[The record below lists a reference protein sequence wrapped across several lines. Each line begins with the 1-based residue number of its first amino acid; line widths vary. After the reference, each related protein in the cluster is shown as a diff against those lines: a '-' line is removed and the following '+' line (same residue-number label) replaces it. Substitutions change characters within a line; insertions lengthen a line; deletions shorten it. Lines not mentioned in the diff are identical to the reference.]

1 MEFNINIKK
10 NLGAYIMLLSLLV
23 ICIVFG
29 ILTDGI
35 FFYARNIALL
45 ARQTTIVGVL
55 AIGMMFVI
63 VAGHIDLS
71 VGSVLGFCGT
81 LAGVLQVWF
90 HWPTIPTI
98 IVTILVGMVCGV
110 WHGYWVAYR
119 KVPAFII
126 TLGGLLVFRGAKFGL
141 SKSMSIAPMNPSF
154 SMLGQS
160 FIPAAIGWI
169 LAACAIVAV
178 IFAISKKRKSKIKYN
193 FEVDPFVVDALK
205 TIAISL
211 SLVGAVFYLNQYRGI
226 PVPVLIMVVLALI
239 FTFVAN
245 STVFGRSVYAIGGNL
260 EASSLSGI
268 RTKLNTMY
276 IFIISSGLA
285 AVAGMILTARLDAA
299 TPSAGDAMELDA
311 IAACII
317 GGTSMSG
324 GIGNIPG
331 VIIGAL
337 VMASLD
343 NGMSLINLENYW
355 QFVVKGLVLTFAVW
369 ADTVSKR
376 VS

>member
-1 MEFNINIKK
+1 MILNIKK
-10 NLGAYIMLLSLLV
+10 HLGAYIMLLSLLA
-23 ICIVFG
+23 ICLVFG
-29 ILTDGI
+29 VLTEGI
-35 FFYARNIALL
+35 FFYPRNIALL

-81 LAGVLQVWF
+81 LAGVLQVWMG
-90 HWPTIPTI
+90 WPTLPTI
-98 IVTILVGMVCGV
+98 ILVILTGMICGA

-119 KVPAFII
+119 RVPAFII
-126 TLGGLLVFRGAKFGL
+126 TLGGLLIFKGAKFGL

-160 FIPAAIGWI
+160 YIPAAIGWI
-169 LAACAIVAV
+169 LAICAITAVVVA
-178 IFAISKKRKSKIKYN
+178 ILRKRKSKIKYN
-193 FEVDPFVVDALK
+193 FKTVPFTVDAAK
-205 TIAISL
+205 AVAISVL
-211 SLVGAVFYLNQYRGI
+211 IVAAVFYLNKYKGI
-226 PVPVLIMVVLALI
+226 PAPVLIMVVLALI
-239 FTFVAN
+239 FAFVAN
-245 STVFGRSVYAIGGNL
+245 STVFGRSIYAIGGNL

-268 RTKLNTMY
+268 KTKLTTLY
-276 IFIISSGLA
+276 IFIISGGLA
-285 AVAGMILTARLDAA
+285 AVAGIILTARLDAA
-299 TPSAGDAMELDA
+299 TPASGDTMELDA

-317 GGTSMSG
+317 GGTNLMGGSG
-324 GIGNIPG
+324 KVSG
-331 VIIGAL
+331 VIVGAL

-369 ADTVSKR
+369 ASTMSSKTA
-376 VS
+376 

>member
-1 MEFNINIKK
+1 
-10 NLGAYIMLLSLLV
+10 MLLSLLV
-23 ICIVFG
+23 ICLVFG
-29 ILTDGI
+29 VLTEGI
-35 FFYARNIALL
+35 FFYPRNIALL

-81 LAGVLQVWF
+81 LAGVLQVWMG
-90 HWPTIPTI
+90 WPTLPTI
-98 IVTILVGMVCGV
+98 ILVILTGMICGA

-119 KVPAFII
+119 RVPAFII
-126 TLGGLLVFRGAKFGL
+126 TLGGLLIFKGAKFGL

-160 FIPAAIGWI
+160 YIPAAIGWI
-169 LAACAIVAV
+169 LALCAIVAV
-178 IFAISKKRKSKIKYN
+178 IVLILRKRQSKIKYN
-193 FEVDPFVVDALK
+193 FKTVPFTVDAAK
-205 TIAISL
+205 AVAISML
-211 SLVGAVFYLNQYRGI
+211 IVAAVFYLNKYRGI
-226 PVPVLIMVVLALI
+226 PAPVLIMVVLALI
-239 FTFVAN
+239 FAFVAN
-245 STVFGRSVYAIGGNL
+245 STVFGRSIYAIGGNR

-268 RTKLNTMY
+268 KTKLTTLY
-276 IFIISSGLA
+276 IFIISGGLA
-285 AVAGMILTARLDAA
+285 AVAGIILTARLDAA
-299 TPSAGDAMELDA
+299 TPAAGDTMELDA

-317 GGTSMSG
+317 GGTNLMGGSG
-324 GIGNIPG
+324 KVSG
-331 VIIGAL
+331 VIVGAL

-369 ADTVSKR
+369 ASTMSSKTA
-376 VS
+376 